1 MRRTATVAATCPATP
16 DYGFTVGDLVD
27 YTLGPPR
34 RFSLQHVLI
43 LQPDEAPAPDH
54 DVIQH
59 VDTQQP
65 NRFHGLLGQARVLRK
80 PL

>member
-1 MRRTATVAATCPATP
+1 MVSLRA
-16 DYGFTVGDLVD
+16 FQEDLVHPHL
-27 YTLGPPR
+27 YPLGPPR
-34 RFSLQHVLI
+34 RFSLQHALI

-65 NRFHGLLGQARVLRK
+65 TRLHGLLGQARVLRE
-80 PL
+80 PLQ